1 MAKEPKKI
9 TLSDGQEC
17 IINSCG
23 GRQGRRFVLQ
33 IIDLL
38 KPEQLIDQK
47 EVSKNV
53 ANSLMTATGS
63 ENFVNKSEK
72 LLDDLFRLA
81 YVKVNDNFIELSPEI
96 FENEFSNRYGVMIE
110 LLIEIIEHNGFLD
123 LLGYLKTASKMFQQ

>member
-38 KPEQLIDQK
+38 KPEQLINQK
-47 EVSKNV
+47 EAPKNV
-53 ANSLMTATGS
+53 ANALITTTGS
-63 ENFVNKSEK
+63 DAFVNKSEK

-81 YVKVNDNFIELSPEI
+81 YIKINDNFIELSPEI
-96 FENEFSNRYGVMIE
+96 FESEFTNRYGEMIE
-110 LLIEIIEHNGFLD
+110 LLMEIIEHNGFLEA
-123 LLGYLKTASKMFQQ
+123 LGYLKTATKMFQ